1 MRESKRSNRFQPLA
15 RAAEVTIFWLPVFV
29 PLVLLAQL
37 GTKGLRPAI
46 AESKR
51 LDHIKT
57 NLDQRHA
64 TALDRDREID
74 AGIEASKDHIYRER
88 MMRRRRQEATLIIES
103 SIDSAGSP
111 VRRR

>member
-1 MRESKRSNRFQPLA
+1 
-15 RAAEVTIFWLPVFV
+15 
-29 PLVLLAQL
+29 
-37 GTKGLRPAI
+37 
-46 AESKR
+46 
-51 LDHIKT
+51 
-57 NLDQRHA
+57 
-64 TALDRDREID
+64 LDRDREID

>member
-37 GTKGLRPAI
+37 GTKGLRPALV
-46 AESKR
+46 ESKR
-51 LDHIKT
+51 LESIKT
-57 NLDQRHA
+57 KLDERHA
-64 TALDRDREID
+64 AAIDRDREID

-88 MMRRRRQEATLIIES
+88 MMRRRHQEATLIIES